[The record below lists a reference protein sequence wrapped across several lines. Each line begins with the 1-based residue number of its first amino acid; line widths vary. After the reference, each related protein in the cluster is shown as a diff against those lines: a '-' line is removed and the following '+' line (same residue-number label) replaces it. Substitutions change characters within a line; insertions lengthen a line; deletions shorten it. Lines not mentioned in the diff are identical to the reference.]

1 MFVRASETTA
11 IMMEAREKRRN
22 IDAVRDQIAKAIE
35 HEARK
40 GSGEVDVYPSVGL
53 MSQERNIIKEEL
65 TAAGYGVKW
74 KAVVTDFEHIHIW
87 WEKKD

>member
-11 IMMEAREKRRN
+11 IMMKARDKRRN

-35 HEARK
+35 HEARRC
-40 GSGEVDVYPSVGL
+40 SGGVDVYPSVDL

-74 KAVVTDFEHIHIW
+74 KAVVADFERIHIW